1 MMDKVWKRRER
12 REEWRRE
19 EKGREEKG
27 REEKRREE
35 MAQCVLD
42 ISCQTDSRH
51 SQRIQFLRVGWLEVI
66 TAYSYFDVNIE
77 IVIILHNGILI

>member
-12 REEWRRE
+12 KE
-19 EKGREEKG
+19 EKRKEEKG

-35 MAQCVLD
+35 KRREEKRREERAQCVLD

-51 SQRIQFLRVGWLEVI
+51 SQRIQFLRVGWL
-66 TAYSYFDVNIE
+66 
-77 IVIILHNGILI
+77 

>member
-12 REEWRRE
+12 KE
-19 EKGREEKG
+19 EKRKEEKG
-27 REEKRREE
+27 REEKRRERKRRE
-35 MAQCVLD
+35 ERAQFVLD
-42 ISCQTDSRH
+42 ISCQTESQHR
-51 SQRIQFLRVGWLEVI
+51 QRIQFLRVGWLEVI

>member
-51 SQRIQFLRVGWLEVI
+51 SQRIQFLWVG
-66 TAYSYFDVNIE
+66 
-77 IVIILHNGILI
+77 